1 MEASGLDFGG
11 PGLDFGGPETRFG
24 KVLARFFRDSWPEC
38 QESQERQ
45 ERLPK
50 QDRDH
55 KSAKSGWAAVL
66 PPRGV
71 SIKSA
76 APPPLEDLGLT
87 SRGLRRLAIETGIV
101 WPGKFS
107 ASSRQTCQK
116 SYENLEKIDPDCAK
130 SSPEASK
137 IELGALQ
144 DAILKDI

>member
-1 MEASGLDFGG
+1 MSLKNGVLEASGLDFGG

-71 SIKSA
+71 SMELLQNRKKNLVRVWSGC
-76 APPPLEDLGLT
+76 DL
-87 SRGLRRLAIETGIV
+87 
-101 WPGKFS
+101 
-107 ASSRQTCQK
+107 
-116 SYENLEKIDPDCAK
+116 
-130 SSPEASK
+130 
-137 IELGALQ
+137 
-144 DAILKDI
+144 